1 MSASPHGHDG
11 HDVEFADTVEQLHEA
26 ERPVG
31 EGSTRRDRP
40 SRPEPPQPQRGLWL
54 ADLLGAK
61 ARLISAVLLGLV
73 FLVTL
78 DIVVQGPLTQLD
90 VALARWDGEKEIP
103 SLQDAAWVYDK
114 MGQRSVLVPILLIVA
129 GVFARRH
136 RTWRPVVLA
145 MVSFVVLNV
154 VVGAMKILIGRSE
167 TETGNPDVFS
177 GGVIYPSG
185 HSSNMVLSGG
195 LIIYFFWRYAKD
207 PPLRRLTVLVAF
219 LTTLTIVTSL
229 YVGSHWLTDLV
240 VGALVGG
247 LLLQLVILFDRA
259 TVSFRDS
266 LDEWS
271 HRWSWLR
278 RLQPDRHRV
287 DAVAVPGG
295 GLRGVVEDVP
305 KVRAAPAAADL
316 DASHEE

>member
-1 MSASPHGHDG
+1 VSASPHGHDG
-11 HDVEFADTVEQLHEA
+11 HDTELGDSVELVHEG
-26 ERPVG
+26 ERSTG
-31 EGSTRRDRP
+31 EGDVPAPRRL
-40 SRPEPPQPQRGLWL
+40 RPEIPRPQRGLWL
-54 ADLLGAK
+54 ADLLGSK
-61 ARLISAVLLGLV
+61 ARFISATLLGL
-73 FLVTL
+73 FLVVTI
-78 DIVVQGPLTQLD
+78 DIFVQGPLTQLD
-90 VALARWDGEKEIP
+90 VRIESWDGEKEIP
-103 SLQDAAWVYDK
+103 SLRDAAWIYDK

-154 VVGAMKILIGRSE
+154 VVGAVKILIGRSE
-167 TETGNPDVFS
+167 TETGDPSVFS

-185 HSSNMVLSGG
+185 HSSNMVLTGG

-207 PPLRRLTVLVAF
+207 PPLRRLTVLITF
-219 LTTLTIVTSL
+219 LTTLTIATSL

-240 VGALVGG
+240 AGVLVGG

-266 LDEWS
+266 LTRRGRLGS
-271 HRWSWLR
+271 LLR

-287 DAVAVPGG
+287 DAVPVAGG

-305 KVRAAPAAADL
+305 EVRAAATAPHL
-316 DASHEE
+316 DAPHEE